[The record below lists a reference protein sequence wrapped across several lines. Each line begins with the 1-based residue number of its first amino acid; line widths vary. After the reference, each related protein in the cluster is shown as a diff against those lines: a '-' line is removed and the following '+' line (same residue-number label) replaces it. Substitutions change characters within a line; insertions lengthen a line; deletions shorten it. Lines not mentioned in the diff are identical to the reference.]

1 MSRVCLVYS
10 LRQPRRINADYSTL
24 TKLKET
30 VAQSRGIPFVYLTT
44 QRNYCNPVSCH
55 HWQAVGYVSVA
66 TPKMPATNPAEIQ
79 RKAISTGWEL
89 SLMLAGWWIYNQ
101 PVIKPPQEG
110 KSLKYRQTG
119 PIQQGSG
126 RRRQVSRQTL
136 CRDQWHNRE
145 GCSAWQSQPKA
156 PGCGDSLCLCC
167 QGTESCLGAAA
178 CKNKHLDLFP
188 PYAHQAAT
196 SSLLLTILP
205 HALQIRRDSHFAA

>member
-110 KSLKYRQTG
+110 KSLKYRQTLPFSREVAG
-119 PIQQGSG
+119 EGRFRDRPSAGTSDTTEKGVQRGSHSPRHPAVGILCACAVKGLKAALEQQPA
-126 RRRQVSRQTL
+126 RINT
-136 CRDQWHNRE
+136 
-145 GCSAWQSQPKA
+145 
-156 PGCGDSLCLCC
+156 
-167 QGTESCLGAAA
+167 
-178 CKNKHLDLFP
+178 
-188 PYAHQAAT
+188 
-196 SSLLLTILP
+196 
-205 HALQIRRDSHFAA
+205 